1 MYTTGRVRLEWAM
14 TSQLRHV
21 INLFMLA
28 HFFLKWCTTSS
39 GVRPSRFSTDRN
51 LAWSKPAA
59 SHEHNRSHD
68 AVCSTVTVMST
79 KLTSRYIECWHVGS
93 TCGERVAYLEACAHD
108 VKSLIAS

>member
-1 MYTTGRVRLEWAM
+1 MGNDVTVKARDQFV
-14 TSQLRHV
+14 HV
-21 INLFMLA
+21 GPLFPQMVYDFKA
-28 HFFLKWCTTSS
+28 SS